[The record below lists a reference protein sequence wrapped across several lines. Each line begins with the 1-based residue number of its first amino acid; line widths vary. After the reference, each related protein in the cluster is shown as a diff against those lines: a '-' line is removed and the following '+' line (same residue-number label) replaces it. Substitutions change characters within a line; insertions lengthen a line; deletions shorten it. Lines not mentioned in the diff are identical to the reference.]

1 MKSWNRHESP
11 IFKDY
16 KKRDGTPYVKAAMV
30 TNCNITSQNWV
41 IGIPDEASV
50 IKHHPTGMCLDIRDT
65 TDSLDRV
72 GLTPCTPDSM
82 KWVYSSEMKQIAVH
96 NMSGGGF
103 NGQCIDLNRGI
114 GPNIDTWA
122 CHPLGHKDLKN
133 QQWNLE
139 ERGLIESVS
148 APGHKCMDIEI
159 AFVNDCGTAL
169 WFPHDVDEPSS
180 GDTPQIGRAWAVA
193 TFGELRGGNLS
204 LASSEDLV
212 EWRDEGVFLYSRP
225 DKWDNSSLSTGPAPV
240 KLEDGNWLLFY
251 DIDNL
256 WPVQD
261 PKLPFPYYGRCSLGW
276 AILDAKNLT
285 KVLARAEE
293 PLVYAQLPWEV
304 DGFTPLVVYTMG
316 IKSEGNDLFTLY
328 AGGGDRVVEAFSVKV
343 TGSGHGEFN
352 GHYNVM

>member
-1 MKSWNRHESP
+1 MTVAQPSG
-11 IFKDY
+11 F
-16 KKRDGTPYVKAAMV
+16 
-30 TNCNITSQNWV
+30 
-41 IGIPDEASV
+41 
-50 IKHHPTGMCLDIRDT
+50 LT
-65 TDSLDRV
+65 TL
-72 GLTPCTPDSM
+72 M
-82 KWVYSSEMKQIAVH
+82 
-96 NMSGGGF
+96 
-103 NGQCIDLNRGI
+103 
-114 GPNIDTWA
+114 
-122 CHPLGHKDLKN
+122 N
-133 QQWNLE
+133 Q
-139 ERGLIESVS
+139 
-148 APGHKCMDIEI
+148 
-159 AFVNDCGTAL
+159 
-169 WFPHDVDEPSS
+169 
-180 GDTPQIGRAWAVA
+180 AVA
-193 TFGELRGGNLS
+193 IHHRLGELGQLRRLANLG
-204 LASSEDLV
+204 V
-212 EWRDEGVFLYSRP
+212 ETRYVFLYSRP

-343 TGSGHGEFN
+343 TGSGHG
-352 GHYNVM
+352 HYNVM